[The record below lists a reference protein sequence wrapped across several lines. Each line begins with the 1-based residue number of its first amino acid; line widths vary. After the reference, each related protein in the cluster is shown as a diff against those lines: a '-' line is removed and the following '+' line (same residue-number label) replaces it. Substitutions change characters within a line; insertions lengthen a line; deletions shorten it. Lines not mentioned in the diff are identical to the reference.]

1 MKLFAAGVLA
11 VALIPSQNLRAQDAS
26 SQAMPD
32 SVATLRYIHA
42 AWDTLTRSMSDCKT
56 LADTKVNSE
65 PVLYLPADMPAPP
78 EVAEVGRQCNVRIA
92 TLPRKI
98 DKLGDV
104 RPEELPEPGLLYLPH
119 PYVVPGGRFN
129 EMYGWDSYFI
139 VLGLEADHRAA
150 LAKGIVDNFLFEIEH
165 YGAVLNANRTYY
177 LTRSQPPFL
186 TSMVRAVF
194 ENPESFAQTP
204 DGRLEARQ
212 WLQHAYELAQKDYAT
227 WIRPEHKAGATGL
240 TRYYDYGSGPV
251 PEMADDSTYYS
262 DVIRWLV
269 ENPHAGGEGFL
280 VKGSEHPNAAE
291 MSALKQTSC
300 DVETSV
306 VCMKAWADGY
316 RLSKEFYKG
325 DRAMRESGFDTG
337 FRFGPFDG
345 NAENYA
351 PVDLNSLLFRYERD
365 LEHLALLLGQA
376 RDAEHW
382 DRQAL
387 KRNAAMQR
395 YLWRPKDGVYAD
407 FDFVHAKSSNYAY
420 ITSLYPL
427 WAGVATREQARSMV
441 AKLDLFER
449 PGGLST
455 SNTRSGMQWDEP
467 YGWAPTNWLVVDG
480 LQSMGYR
487 EEAARIASHFTAT
500 VDAGF
505 AHDGTIR
512 EKYNVVTGSS
522 DVVVS
527 NGYRTN
533 EIGFGWTNAVYLLMK
548 EIKPEPDTAMGK

>member
-382 DRQAL
+382 DRRCSATYGGRKTGCMPTSTSSMRSHRTTRTLRRCIRYGQAW
-387 KRNAAMQR
+387 RRANRRAAWLR
-395 YLWRPKDGVYAD
+395 SSTCSSGRAD
-407 FDFVHAKSSNYAY
+407 C
-420 ITSLYPL
+420 PP
-427 WAGVATREQARSMV
+427 ATRAVGCNGTSRTAGRRPTGWWWTACSRWATAR
-441 AKLDLFER
+441 R
-449 PGGLST
+449 PRASPAT
-455 SNTRSGMQWDEP
+455 SRPRWTRALRTTGRS
-467 YGWAPTNWLVVDG
+467 
-480 LQSMGYR
+480 
-487 EEAARIASHFTAT
+487 ARNIT
-500 VDAGF
+500 
-505 AHDGTIR
+505 
-512 EKYNVVTGSS
+512 
-522 DVVVS
+522 
-527 NGYRTN
+527 
-533 EIGFGWTNAVYLLMK
+533 W
-548 EIKPEPDTAMGK
+548 

>member
-11 VALIPSQNLRAQDAS
+11 VALIPSQHLRARDAS
-26 SQAMPD
+26 SQAIPD

-42 AWDTLTRSMSDCKT
+42 AWDTLTRSMSNCKT
-56 LADTKVNSE
+56 LEDTKVNSE
-65 PVLYLPADMPAPP
+65 PVLYMPADMPAPP
-78 EVAEVGRQCNVRIA
+78 EVVEVGRQCHVRIA
-92 TLPRKI
+92 ALPRRI
-98 DKLGDV
+98 EKLGDV
-104 RPEELPEPGLLYLPH
+104 RPEELPAPGLLYLPH

-186 TSMVRAVF
+186 TSMIRAVY

-204 DGRLEARQ
+204 DGRIAARE
-212 WLQHAYELAQKDYAT
+212 WLQRAYELAQKDYAT
-227 WIRPEHKAGATGL
+227 WTRPEHKAGATGL
-240 TRYYDYGSGPV
+240 ARYYDYGNGPV
-251 PEMADDSTYYS
+251 PEMADDSTYYP
-262 DVIRWLV
+262 DVIRWV
-269 ENPHAGGEGFL
+269 VAHPHEGGDGFL
-280 VKGSEHPNAAE
+280 VKGSEHPNVSE
-291 MSALKQTSC
+291 VPALKQTSC
-300 DVETSV
+300 DVEASV

-316 RLSKEFYKG
+316 RLSREFYKG

-365 LEHLALLLGQA
+365 LEHLALLLA
-376 RDAEHW
+376 RPRDAEHW
-382 DRQAL
+382 DRQAQ

-395 YLWRPKDGVYAD
+395 YLWRPKDGVFAD
-407 FDFVHAKSSNYAY
+407 FDFVHARTSSYAY

-427 WAGVATREQARSMV
+427 WAGMATREEARSMV
-441 AKLDLFER
+441 AQLGLFER
-449 PGGLST
+449 RGGLST

-480 LQSMGYR
+480 LESLGYR
-487 EEAARIASHFTAT
+487 EEAARLSAHFTAT

-512 EKYNVVTGSS
+512 EKYNLVTGNS
-522 DVVVS
+522 DVIVS

-548 EIKPEPDTAMGK
+548 PIKPEPDTATGN